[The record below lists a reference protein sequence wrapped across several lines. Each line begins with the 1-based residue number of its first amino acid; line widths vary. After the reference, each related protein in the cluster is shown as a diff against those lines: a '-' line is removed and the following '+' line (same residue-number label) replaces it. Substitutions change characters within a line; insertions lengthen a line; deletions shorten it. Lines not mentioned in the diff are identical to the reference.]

1 MSTVDRSF
9 IGTGSIHIQPHDQS
23 APLLPIG
30 NVSEFTFS
38 FEEDRKELK
47 NYLGGGGNRNVISR
61 VSGITASVVAHDF
74 TASNIS
80 LALRGTVNQGSTT
93 AITDEPLVSHGVAN
107 ELIPFKRLPDLNQSI
122 TVKDSLD
129 TTLIAGDDYE
139 LTQSG
144 IKVID
149 GGGIDNQGVKV
160 SYTPLSTNMV
170 QALVESGREFV
181 LFMEGLNDA
190 QEGLPFNIRVHRV
203 KFSPVQNLGFI
214 SDDFANDRLLSSFQK
229 QTAAVRDAGRAFRE
243 AEEKVERLA
252 REYQQAD
259 NPTKTL
265 QRRLESARKTV
276 IAANQSYHSQRQ
288 EAVKNITSALR
299 ISEQIYN
306 ERLRQANNEKSKA
319 LQESKVSTS
328 APATRTVQQSP
339 QKIIRLEYPGGAVNV
354 GIDSTDETKLLEALK
369 NAGMRTV

>member
-9 IGTGSIHIQPHDQS
+9 IGAGSIHIQPHDQS

-80 LALRGTVNQGSTT
+80 LALRGTVNQASTT
-93 AITDEPLVSHGVAN
+93 AITDEPLVSHGVAD

-122 TVKDSLD
+122 MVKDSLD
-129 TTLIAGDDYE
+129 TTLVAGDDYE

-149 GGGIDNQGVKV
+149 GGGIDNLGIKV
-160 SYTPLSTNMV
+160 SYTPLPANMV

-214 SDDFANDRLLSSFQK
+214 SDDCANIPLQLDVLSDPTITGQGLSPFMQL
-229 QTAAVRDAGRAFRE
+229 D
-243 AEEKVERLA
+243 LA
-252 REYQQAD
+252 Q
-259 NPTKTL
+259 
-265 QRRLESARKTV
+265 
-276 IAANQSYHSQRQ
+276 
-288 EAVKNITSALR
+288 
-299 ISEQIYN
+299 
-306 ERLRQANNEKSKA
+306 
-319 LQESKVSTS
+319 
-328 APATRTVQQSP
+328 
-339 QKIIRLEYPGGAVNV
+339 
-354 GIDSTDETKLLEALK
+354 
-369 NAGMRTV
+369 

>member
-9 IGTGSIHIQPHDQS
+9 IGAGSIHIQPHDQS

-80 LALRGTVNQGSTT
+80 LALRGTVNQASTT
-93 AITDEPLVSHGVAN
+93 AITDEPLVSHGVAD

-129 TTLIAGDDYE
+129 TTLVAGDDYE

-149 GGGIDNQGVKV
+149 GGGIDNLGIKV
-160 SYTPLSTNMV
+160 SYTPLPANMV

-190 QEGLPFNIRVHRV
+190 REGLPFNIRVHRV

-214 SDDFANDRLLSSFQK
+214 SDDFANIPLQLDVLSDPTITGQGLSPFMQL
-229 QTAAVRDAGRAFRE
+229 D
-243 AEEKVERLA
+243 LA
-252 REYQQAD
+252 Q
-259 NPTKTL
+259 
-265 QRRLESARKTV
+265 
-276 IAANQSYHSQRQ
+276 
-288 EAVKNITSALR
+288 
-299 ISEQIYN
+299 
-306 ERLRQANNEKSKA
+306 
-319 LQESKVSTS
+319 
-328 APATRTVQQSP
+328 
-339 QKIIRLEYPGGAVNV
+339 
-354 GIDSTDETKLLEALK
+354 
-369 NAGMRTV
+369 

>member
-9 IGTGSIHIQPHDQS
+9 IGAGSIHIQPHDQS

-80 LALRGTVNQGSTT
+80 LALRGTVNQASTT
-93 AITDEPLVSHGVAN
+93 AITDEPLVSHGVAD

-129 TTLIAGDDYE
+129 TTLVAGDDYE

-149 GGGIDNQGVKV
+149 GGGIDNLGIKV
-160 SYTPLSTNMV
+160 SYTPLPANMV

-214 SDDFANDRLLSSFQK
+214 SDDFANIPLQLDVLSDPTITGQGLSPFMQL
-229 QTAAVRDAGRAFRE
+229 D
-243 AEEKVERLA
+243 LA
-252 REYQQAD
+252 Q
-259 NPTKTL
+259 
-265 QRRLESARKTV
+265 
-276 IAANQSYHSQRQ
+276 
-288 EAVKNITSALR
+288 
-299 ISEQIYN
+299 
-306 ERLRQANNEKSKA
+306 
-319 LQESKVSTS
+319 
-328 APATRTVQQSP
+328 
-339 QKIIRLEYPGGAVNV
+339 
-354 GIDSTDETKLLEALK
+354 
-369 NAGMRTV
+369 

>member
-9 IGTGSIHIQPHDQS
+9 IGAGSIHIQPHDQS

-80 LALRGTVNQGSTT
+80 LALRGKVNQASTT
-93 AITDEPLVSHGVAN
+93 AITDEPLVSHGVAD

-129 TTLIAGDDYE
+129 TTLVAGDDYE

-149 GGGIDNQGVKV
+149 GGGIDNLGIKV
-160 SYTPLSTNMV
+160 SYTPLPANMV

-190 QEGLPFNIRVHRV
+190 REGLPFNIRVHRV

-214 SDDFANDRLLSSFQK
+214 SDDFANIPLQLDVLSDPTITGQGLSPFMQL
-229 QTAAVRDAGRAFRE
+229 D
-243 AEEKVERLA
+243 LA
-252 REYQQAD
+252 Q
-259 NPTKTL
+259 
-265 QRRLESARKTV
+265 
-276 IAANQSYHSQRQ
+276 
-288 EAVKNITSALR
+288 
-299 ISEQIYN
+299 
-306 ERLRQANNEKSKA
+306 
-319 LQESKVSTS
+319 
-328 APATRTVQQSP
+328 
-339 QKIIRLEYPGGAVNV
+339 
-354 GIDSTDETKLLEALK
+354 
-369 NAGMRTV
+369 